1 MDEGYSPPSRTRT
14 RHLVNQAIPRCPARL
29 DCRVQI
35 GDTVAD
41 VMDAGA
47 AFGQEFANRAVLITG
62 SHQLHF
68 GVPEGECNDGSSI
81 DYFRWMRRYPEYI
94 SVKRERHF
102 EVGHRNADMSYTG
115 AVRHQSLRRKL
126 MGLQARQANKITGE

>member
-1 MDEGYSPPSRTRT
+1 MDEGYSSPSRTRT
-14 RHLVNQAIPRCPARL
+14 RHLVNQAIPRCPTRL
-29 DCRVQI
+29 NRRVQI

-47 AFGQEFANRAVLITG
+47 AFGQEFANRAVFVLG

-68 GVPEGECNDGSSI
+68 GFPDGECNDGSSI

-102 EVGHRNADMSYTG
+102 DVGYRNADMGYTG
-115 AVRHQSLRRKL
+115 AVRHQCLRK
-126 MGLQARQANKITGE
+126 NW